1 MICGFTCVKIHCLEN
16 LPVNQI
22 KYVLPIL
29 MQRGSVLLPLVLS
42 DIPYDLRADLAGK
55 CMLCIPYSM
64 PGIVADNYNAVICQ
78 SACLTTVCVNKE
90 LCLLLCVELK
100 YLFCLKYS

>member
-1 MICGFTCVKIHCLEN
+1 MKIHCLEN

-22 KYVLPIL
+22 KCVLPIL
-29 MQRGSVLLPLVLS
+29 MQRGIVLLPLVLS
-42 DIPYDLRADLAGK
+42 DIPYDLRAELAGK

-78 SACLTTVCVNKE
+78 NACSIAVCVNKG
-90 LCLLLCVELK
+90 LCLLLMFVELK
-100 YLFCLKYS
+100 HLFCLKYF

>member
-1 MICGFTCVKIHCLEN
+1 MHFFEN

-22 KYVLPIL
+22 ECVLPIL
-29 MQRGSVLLPLVLS
+29 MQRGIVLLPLVLS
-42 DIPYDLRADLAGK
+42 DIAYDLRAELADK
-55 CMLCIPYSM
+55 CMLCIHYSM
-64 PGIVADNYNAVICQ
+64 PGIVAANYSAVICQ
-78 SACLTTVCVNKE
+78 SACLITVCVNKG